1 MELIIEHS
9 QNHHHQNFSWVLT
22 LCEKSKYEGVLELLK
37 ISKIGCNFRAQ
48 SDRVETIHRQVY
60 YRMGT
65 LKNLRRDVTF
75 FLEYTIQGL
84 RTRDSYDKETCQIF
98 NYITNF
104 EAFKLPYLL
113 EYAPRRLF
121 NFSCLR
127 CGAYSRAALIRRRRL
142 FKGLILKKQNILIV
156 QFNLLH
162 EYFSWLTGLKLT

>member
-9 QNHHHQNFSWVLT
+9 QNHHHQKFSWVLT

-75 FLEYTIQGL
+75 FWNTTFKDYGQEIPMIKKPVRFSTTL
-84 RTRDSYDKETCQIF
+84 RISKPSNYRIYSNTRH
-98 NYITNF
+98 
-104 EAFKLPYLL
+104 
-113 EYAPRRLF
+113 
-121 NFSCLR
+121 
-127 CGAYSRAALIRRRRL
+127 GAYLIFRVSGAALIRGRRL
-142 FKGLILKKQNILIV
+142 FEGGAYLKGSYQKNKIFDRTI
-156 QFNLLH
+156 
-162 EYFSWLTGLKLT
+162 